1 MGIPEKSAARILVTG
16 SNRGLGLEWVRQC
29 GAAGWRVYATCRR
42 PAEADELRAIA
53 AGSSQVSIHR
63 LDITD
68 PEQVLALVQELAGEA
83 IDVLVN
89 NAGIYLEKNSPG
101 METLRFDDW
110 ARTFSVNV
118 LGTAR
123 VTESLLENV
132 ARSSRRLVVIISTH
146 MGSIAEI
153 DSADSFYY
161 RSSKAALNSY
171 SRGLATGVKE
181 RGVGVLLFHPG
192 WAKTR
197 MGGPGAKFSV
207 EESVSGMRAL
217 VDAFTLEASGRFLRF
232 SGEEIPW

>member
-1 MGIPEKSAARILVTG
+1 MGIPEKPAARILVTG

-53 AGSSQVSIHR
+53 ANSSEVSIHR

-68 PEQVLALVQELAGEA
+68 PEQVLALVQELAGETHA
-83 IDVLVN
+83 PSCS
-89 NAGIYLEKNSPG
+89 GC
-101 METLRFDDW
+101 RFSTASA

-123 VTESLLENV
+123 VTEALLENV
-132 ARSSRRLVVIISTH
+132 AHSSRRLVVIISTH

-153 DSADSFYY
+153 DNADSFYY

-171 SRGLATGVKE
+171 GRGLATGVKE

-217 VDAFTLEASGRFLRF
+217 VDTFTLEKSGRFLRF